1 MLAFKIFRHN
11 LLNIVTLLN
20 LKVVLVYHPIRPKT
34 ISTILKSKLS
44 KSTLVETGILL
55 SQLSVHFQNKISLS
69 LLIRFLVLYIIPDL
83 KLMTRKGLMGY
94 LPEISLTWKNPA
106 LFFSWPRQL
115 ELPEV
120 QPLMTQ
126 TFPLGSC
133 FIWILRLQCWNNPWI
148 YLYFCGYMFC
158 YFIPLWI
165 HIQNQ
170 TTTSLHT
177 QISCR

>member
-1 MLAFKIFRHN
+1 MFRLN

-20 LKVVLVYHPIRPKT
+20 LKVILGYHPIRPKK
-34 ISTILKSKLS
+34 ISTILKSKIS
-44 KSTLVETGILL
+44 KSILVETGMLL

-120 QPLMTQ
+120 QPPKGTTAMTSKEGNLQ
-126 TFPLGSC
+126 KSKNNLAIHMFTQSDSIAILLCNWRRWPMIATHKFYLG
-133 FIWILRLQCWNNPWI
+133 
-148 YLYFCGYMFC
+148 
-158 YFIPLWI
+158 
-165 HIQNQ
+165 HK
-170 TTTSLHT
+170 
-177 QISCR
+177 